1 MRIANV
7 GGRIKLI
14 VDAGGGSLMAVDV
27 AEVSGNQ
34 FGPEPAGVYEAWP
47 EFRTWAAKELG
58 SGTQGGGG
66 RLGVQG
72 GGPASAEVSQE
83 GRGRE
88 GTASASA
95 TAVPFDPAAAGPPSP
110 TPRQVFAVALNYRA
124 HAAESG
130 FSAPDDPLIFA
141 KFVSAFSGP
150 VSEVKLPEGKVD
162 WECELVAVISR
173 PAHRIDRA
181 EGWSYVAG
189 VTVGQD
195 LSERVLQR
203 KGPAPQY
210 GLGKSYPGFAPTGP
224 VLVTLD
230 ELSNP
235 DDLAI
240 GCEVNGQT
248 MQDARTSDMIFPVPD
263 LIAYLSGVVTLL
275 PGDVI
280 FTGTPPGVGQGRQP
294 PVFLAP
300 GDHLTSHIE
309 GVGELDQRFVAG

>member
-7 GGRIKLI
+7 EGRLKL
-14 VDAGGGSLMAVDV
+14 VVGHGLGSPVAVDV
-27 AEVSGNQ
+27 AEASGQQ
-34 FGPEPAGVYEAWP
+34 FGPEPAGVYDRWP
-47 EFRTWAAKELG
+47 EFRTWADKQL
-58 SGTQGGGG
+58 
-66 RLGVQG
+66 
-72 GGPASAEVSQE
+72 ASAR
-83 GRGRE
+83 RGE
-88 GTASASA
+88 KIGSSETG
-95 TAVPFDPAAAGPPSP
+95 PFDPASAGPPSP
-110 TPRQVFAVALNYRA
+110 APPQVFAVALNYRD

-130 FSAPDDPLIFA
+130 SGIPEEPLIFS

-150 VSEVKLPEGKVD
+150 VSEVHLPEGRVD

-181 EGWSYVAG
+181 DGWSYVAG

-224 VLVTLD
+224 VLVTPD
-230 ELSNP
+230 EFADP

-240 GCEVNGQT
+240 GCQVNGQI
-248 MQDARTSDMIFPVPD
+248 MQDSRTSDMIFSVPD
-263 LIAYLSGVVTLL
+263 LVAYLSKVVTLL

-280 FTGTPPGVGQGRQP
+280 FTGTPPGVGMGRKP
-294 PVFLAP
+294 PVFLSP

-309 GVGELDQRFVAG
+309 GVGELRQRFVAG

>member
-7 GGRIKLI
+7 GGRVKLI
-14 VDAGGGSLMAVDV
+14 VDAAGQASPLAVDV
-27 AEVSGNQ
+27 AEASGHQ

-47 EFRTWAAKELG
+47 EFRPWADKVL
-58 SGTQGGGG
+58 
-66 RLGVQG
+66 
-72 GGPASAEVSQE
+72 ASP
-83 GRGRE
+83 GRGPTE
-88 GTASASA
+88 TTAATEMTVATETTAATAGATASL
-95 TAVPFDPAAAGPPSP
+95 PFDPAAAGPPSP
-110 TPRQVFAVALNYRA
+110 APRQVFAVALNYRD

-130 FSAPDDPLIFA
+130 FSAPDDPLIFS

-150 VSEVKLPEGKVD
+150 VSEVKLPEGQVD

-181 EGWSYVAG
+181 DAWSYVAG

-224 VLVTLD
+224 VLVTPD
-230 ELSNP
+230 EFANP

-240 GCEVNGQT
+240 GCEVNGRT
-248 MQDARTSDMIFPVPD
+248 MQNARTSDMIFPVPD
-263 LIAYLSGVVTLL
+263 LVAYLSEVVTLL

-280 FTGTPPGVGQGRQP
+280 FTGTPPGVGQGRKP

-300 GDHLTSHIE
+300 GDHLSSHIE
-309 GVGELDQRFVAG
+309 GIGELHQRFVAG